1 MTITLYTQI
10 LSGNLGDGWNDNNE
24 AADALADYTERTW
37 RADLAELLDEGHEV
51 EIEIDVQKDTGGYSH
66 SVRVEADTFEMV
78 ERVEGLLTDEGTIWE
93 RFCAAEEAA
102 EYWSEEETK

>member
-10 LSGNLGDGWNDNNE
+10 LSGNLSDDWTDNNA

-37 RADLAELLDEGHEV
+37 RADLAELIDEGHEI

-66 SVRVEADTFEMV
+66 SVRVEADTFAMV
-78 ERVEGLLTDEGTIWE
+78 KRVEGLVTDEGTIWE
-93 RFCAAEEAA
+93 RFCTSDEAA
-102 EYWSEEETK
+102 KLWQEEN